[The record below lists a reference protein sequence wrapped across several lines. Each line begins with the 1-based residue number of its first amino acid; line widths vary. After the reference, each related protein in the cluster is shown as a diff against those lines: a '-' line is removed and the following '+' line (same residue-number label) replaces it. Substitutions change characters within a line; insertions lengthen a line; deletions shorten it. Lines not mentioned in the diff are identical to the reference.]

1 MDDFLR
7 ILSSVADRLGST
19 DEGKLAMIRA
29 TWRRAA
35 GEMLS
40 QRARPVKLDG
50 TKLEVAVADRMW
62 QRQLA
67 QHTTELLFK
76 LNSTLK
82 DHRVS
87 EIRYVIEPSLF
98 AKKEVDAETTK
109 PARDTAHLSSELA
122 AAAESIGDL
131 SLRRQF
137 LAAATASS
145 QGKKVN

>member
-7 ILSSVADRLGST
+7 ILSTVADRIGAT

-40 QRARPVKLDG
+40 QRALPVALDG
-50 TKLEVAVADRMW
+50 TKLLVAVADRMW

-67 QHTTELLFK
+67 QHTAELLFK

-82 DHRVS
+82 DRSVS
-87 EIRYVIEPSLF
+87 EIGYIIEPSLF
-98 AKKEVDAETTK
+98 ARKEVNAETTK
-109 PARDTAHLSSELA
+109 PVRDTAHLSSELA

-137 LAAATASS
+137 LAAAAAS
-145 QGKKVN
+145 QARRVT

>member
-7 ILSSVADRLGST
+7 ILSTVADRLGAT

-29 TWRRAA
+29 TWHRAA

-40 QRARPVKLDG
+40 QRARPVKLD
-50 TKLEVAVADRMW
+50 
-62 QRQLA
+62 
-67 QHTTELLFK
+67 TTELLFK

-87 EIRYVIEPSLF
+87 EIRYIIEPSLF
-98 AKKEVDAETTK
+98 DKKEADAETTK
-109 PARDTAHLSSELA
+109 PVRDTAQLSSELA

-145 QGKKVN
+145 QGKVN